1 MLSFKLWA
9 IQARYEDHQ
18 KPYYTPARPVSKEVS
33 LMKRVVFNIAVILA
47 SITCS
52 ASAAA
57 APDNVFYRRLD
68 RVPSFSEHFSQAAIT
83 FAWGE
88 LTTSRIVET
97 QTMFIRH
104 TATELQRR
112 IAEQNAKAYLAHL
125 GSEKKS
131 ALKKKNVHYLAV
143 PTVRSKETSP
153 KAKEV
158 IMIWD
163 IPRESLAGKN
173 VYELDS
179 APPVGKLATY
189 DNLVAEYVGKR
200 PEGL

>member
-1 MLSFKLWA
+1 
-9 IQARYEDHQ
+9 
-18 KPYYTPARPVSKEVS
+18 
-33 LMKRVVFNIAVILA
+33 MKRVAFKTAIILA
-47 SITCS
+47 AITCS
-52 ASAAA
+52 VSEA
-57 APDNVFYRRLD
+57 APNNVLHRHRD
-68 RVPSFSEHFSQAAIT
+68 RVPSLCEHFWQAAAT

-88 LTTSRIVET
+88 LTTSRIIET
-97 QTMFIRH
+97 QTMFIRR

-112 IAEQNAKAYLAHL
+112 TAEKNAKTYLAQL

-131 ALKKKNVHYLAV
+131 ALKKKNIHYLAV
-143 PTVRSKETSP
+143 PTVRSKDTSP

-163 IPRESLAGKN
+163 IPRESLAVQN

-200 PEGL
+200 PSGL

>member
-1 MLSFKLWA
+1 
-9 IQARYEDHQ
+9 
-18 KPYYTPARPVSKEVS
+18 
-33 LMKRVVFNIAVILA
+33 MKRVAFKAAIILA
-47 SITCS
+47 AIVRS

-57 APDNVFYRRLD
+57 APDNVFYGPLD
-68 RVPSFSEHFSQAAIT
+68 RVQSLSEHFSQAALT

-88 LTTSRIVET
+88 LTTSRTIET

-104 TATELQRR
+104 TATVLQQR
-112 IAEQNAKAYLAHL
+112 IAEQNAKAYFAHH

-131 ALKKKNVHYLAV
+131 ALKKKNIRYLAV

-163 IPRESLAGKN
+163 IPRESLVGQN

-179 APPVGKLATY
+179 APPAGKLASY
-189 DNLVAEYVGKR
+189 DNLMAEYVGKN
-200 PEGL
+200 PAGL

>member
-1 MLSFKLWA
+1 LS
-9 IQARYEDHQ
+9 IEVRYSV
-18 KPYYTPARPVSKEVS
+18 PAGVGK
-33 LMKRVVFNIAVILA
+33 IAVILA
-47 SITCS
+47 SIACS
-52 ASAAA
+52 ASEAA
-57 APDNVFYRRLD
+57 APDNVFHRRPD
-68 RVPSFSEHFSQAAIT
+68 RVPTLCEQSSKATLT

-88 LTTSRIVET
+88 LTTSRIIET

-112 IAEQNAKAYLAHL
+112 IAEKNAKAYFAHL

-131 ALKKKNVHYLAV
+131 ALKKKNIHYLAV
-143 PTVRSKETSP
+143 PTVRSKQTSP

-163 IPRESLAGKN
+163 IPRESLVGQN

-200 PEGL
+200 PGDL

>member
-1 MLSFKLWA
+1 VLSL
-9 IQARYEDHQ
+9 
-18 KPYYTPARPVSKEVS
+18 
-33 LMKRVVFNIAVILA
+33 
-47 SITCS
+47 C
-52 ASAAA
+52 
-57 APDNVFYRRLD
+57 
-68 RVPSFSEHFSQAAIT
+68 EHFSQTTAT

-88 LTTSRIVET
+88 LTARRIIET

-112 IAEQNAKAYLAHL
+112 IAEKNAKAYFAHL

-131 ALKKKNVHYLAV
+131 ALKKKKIHYLAV
-143 PTVRSKETSP
+143 PTVRSEQTSP

-163 IPRESLAGKN
+163 IPRESLVGKN

-189 DNLVAEYVGKR
+189 DNLVAEYVGK
-200 PEGL
+200 PAGL